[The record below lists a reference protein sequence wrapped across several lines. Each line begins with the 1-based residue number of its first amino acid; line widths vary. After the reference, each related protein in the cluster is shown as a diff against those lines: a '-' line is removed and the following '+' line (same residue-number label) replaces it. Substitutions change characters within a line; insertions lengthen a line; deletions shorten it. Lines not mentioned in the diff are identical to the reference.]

1 MVTPPREPGSIRRT
15 STIDTAR
22 RAGEATGLARARD
35 LYTGLD
41 GSVQEITTADV
52 RHRMDDATRRVLE
65 ISVEPEIDGVDELV
79 GITLGSRFRATVH
92 DLLALG
98 PLAHH
103 PVFLLLDDLPAA
115 RFVSVYAIARGGG
128 DVHFHQPEQV
138 EMRADLCAGW
148 ARDSS
153 GFIGLEKRGFSVVPV
168 GPDAEP
174 LTRDDDPHAW
184 HDLPLLVPGAM
195 RRSRRIDV
203 LARGEGVCDVDV
215 YFRDGYGEDDGREIG
230 LHEYWL
236 AATVTDGVVTSV
248 DVKAGILPH
257 TECPRAVDSAQ
268 RVVGHEVSQ
277 LRWWVPS
284 EMTGPTTCTHLND
297 VLRSLSDVDD
307 LAGRLAAT

>member
-1 MVTPPREPGSIRRT
+1 MATPPRAPGSIRRT
-15 STIDTAR
+15 STIDTTR
-22 RAGEATGLARARD
+22 LGGEAIGLARARD
-35 LYTGLD
+35 LRTAPD
-41 GSVQEITTADV
+41 GSAEELAAAEV
-52 RHRMDDATRRVLE
+52 RHRMEDATRRVLE
-65 ISVEPEIDGVDELV
+65 ISVTPEIEGADRLA

-92 DLLALG
+92 DLLARG
-98 PLAHH
+98 PRAHH

-115 RFVSVYAIARGGG
+115 RFVSVYALARGGG
-128 DVHFHQPEQV
+128 EVHFHQPEQV

-168 GPDAEP
+168 GPAAEP
-174 LTRDDDPHAW
+174 LTRDDDPDAW
-184 HDLPLLVPGAM
+184 HDLPVLVPGAM

-203 LARGEGVCDVDV
+203 VARGGDVYDVDA
-215 YFRDGYGEDDGREIG
+215 YFRDGYAEDDGHEIG
-230 LHEYWL
+230 LHEYSL
-236 AATVTDGVVTSV
+236 TATVERGVVTAV
-248 DVKAGILPH
+248 DVTAGTLPH

-268 RVVGHEVSQ
+268 RVIGHPIAQ

-307 LAGRLAAT
+307 LAGRLAAR